1 MRKFYATLL
10 VLTFVGAM
18 YSEGLKLGG
27 WIGYSTVNMAKV
39 NDEFQ
44 KTANDA
50 ESLGYTVTFNKLG
63 GALSFGGMVGYGI
76 NPNLTVAAKVGYLY
90 CFPMALDMSIEASG
104 NSAKFNYKLAPSLLP
119 LMVGV
124 NYSFPVG
131 EALSIG
137 LEGFVGYALAFA
149 SLEQKMEMTI
159 AGTTTA
165 DSAVIP
171 LEGSGLVVELGAN
184 GEYKLSSALSLGL
197 VASYRIANIAEMKA
211 SKDVT
216 SESGTTVVNK
226 GDVMKDADGNPLPF
240 DYSGFTIG
248 LSLNFKL

>member
-27 WIGYSTVNMAKV
+27 WIGYSTVSMAKM
-39 NDEFQ
+39 NDVVQDFVSPYKE
-44 KTANDA
+44 AGA
-50 ESLGYTVTFNKLG
+50 TVTLNKFG
-63 GALSFGGMVGYGI
+63 SALSFGGMVGYGI

-90 CFPMALDMSIEASG
+90 CFPITVDISYDAGGGDGLKISEKI
-104 NSAKFNYKLAPSLLP
+104 SASLLP
-119 LMVGV
+119 LMIGV

-131 EALSIG
+131 ETLSIG
-137 LEGFVGYALAFA
+137 LEGFVGYALAYAADEFKGEVTF
-149 SLEQKMEMTI
+149 L
-159 AGTTTA
+159 GNTTS
-165 DSAVIP
+165 DSYIIP
-171 LEGSGLVVELGAN
+171 LEGSGLAIELGAN

-216 SESGTTVVNK
+216 AESGGTVANK
-226 GDVMKDADGNPLPF
+226 GDVLKDSDGNPIPF
-240 DYSGFTIG
+240 DYSLATQ
-248 LSLNFKL
+248 

>member
-90 CFPMALDMSIEASG
+90 CFPMTVDISYDAGGGDGLKINEKIST
-104 NSAKFNYKLAPSLLP
+104 SLLP
-119 LMVGV
+119 LMIGV

-131 EALSIG
+131 ESLSI
-137 LEGFVGYALAFA
+137 
-149 SLEQKMEMTI
+149 
-159 AGTTTA
+159 
-165 DSAVIP
+165 
-171 LEGSGLVVELGAN
+171 
-184 GEYKLSSALSLGL
+184 
-197 VASYRIANIAEMKA
+197 
-211 SKDVT
+211 
-216 SESGTTVVNK
+216 
-226 GDVMKDADGNPLPF
+226 
-240 DYSGFTIG
+240 
-248 LSLNFKL
+248 